1 MRVTA
6 SDRPGA
12 DAPIGWLAAG
22 GVVALGLLLI
32 AGDGPLRPALA
43 TFGLGILL
51 AVGLTWGYGAAQ
63 RRLARR
69 RAAAGDAVVVREAI
83 ARLRRGLEAGDGAEL
98 HELAASL
105 DAIAGTADPGPPQS
119 LAALARAAAAA
130 VRRGADARDVRVVVA
145 VADDTSVRGPGLE
158 LALAALLR
166 RAIASAPAGSTVT
179 RRDPARPRGDP
190 PRRRPPAGRRLPVRA
205 RPRRRASR
213 GRRRPHARRRRG
225 DAHRA
230 RAARRAVSAA
240 GYSGTPLPRK
250 LGIKPGHRVA
260 LLGAPGRLRHARR
273 AARRRAGAAP
283 RRRHGR
289 RDRALPHL
297 AAPTSSG
304 GCRRCGR

>member
-83 ARLRRGLEAGDGAEL
+83 ARLRRGLEAGDGVEM
-98 HELAASL
+98 HELAATL
-105 DAIAGTADPGPPQS
+105 DAIAGTADPGPPRS
-119 LAALARAAAAA
+119 LAALARGAAAA

-145 VADDTSVRGPGLE
+145 VADDTSVRGAGLE
-158 LALAALLR
+158 LAVAALLR

-179 RRDPARPRGDP
+179 AAIRL
-190 PRRRPPAGRRLPVRA
+190 GRAEIRHEGARLPGDDFPSELARA
-205 RPRRRASR
+205 V
-213 GRRRPHARRRRG
+213 
-225 DAHRA
+225 AHRA
-230 RAARRAVSAA
+230 GGDVHVLDGAE
-240 GYSGTPLPRK
+240 GTLTVLELP
-250 LGIKPGHRVA
+250 A
-260 LLGAPGRLRHARR
+260 E
-273 AARRRAGAAP
+273 
-283 RRRHGR
+283 
-289 RDRALPHL
+289 
-297 AAPTSSG
+297 S
-304 GCRRCGR
+304 